1 MHKQF
6 FMNIAQHFNCVVIG
20 WKSFINR
27 MTFLHEIHVC
37 FFWDSCKFQIRFIR
51 ATFACLIFMYAFWWM
66 LKSWYIRWTVSIS
79 NFPYWMFFLF
89 FFFLFFYINVRQIL
103 QIVRNQNC
111 FFVCLC
117 VYFLCY
123 FFREGVVCLFC
134 FLLFE
139 GERRFRMNIIYN
151 TNHWTLRKMSFD
163 ININMTL
170 LNHDRFTNSL
180 QWRNMTY

>member
-66 LKSWYIRWTVSIS
+66 LKSWYKRWSVSIS

-89 FFFLFFYINVRQIL
+89 FFFFSFIL
-103 QIVRNQNC
+103 TSGKFCKSLEIKTV
-111 FFVCLC
+111 FLFVCVFIFYVIFLEKGLFVC
-117 VYFLCY
+117 FVFYFL
-123 FFREGVVCLFC
+123 RGRGGLEW
-134 FLLFE
+134 
-139 GERRFRMNIIYN
+139 I
-151 TNHWTLRKMSFD
+151 
-163 ININMTL
+163 
-170 LNHDRFTNSL
+170 
-180 QWRNMTY
+180 

>member
-27 MTFLHEIHVC
+27 MTFWHEIHVC

-66 LKSWYIRWTVSIS
+66 LKSWYKRWSVSIS
-79 NFPYWMFFLF
+79 NFPYWMFFF
-89 FFFLFFYINVRQIL
+89 FFFLFFYINVRQTL

-123 FFREGVVCLFC
+123 FFLEKGLFVCFVFY
-134 FLLFE
+134 FLRGRGGLE
-139 GERRFRMNIIYN
+139 WI
-151 TNHWTLRKMSFD
+151 
-163 ININMTL
+163 
-170 LNHDRFTNSL
+170 
-180 QWRNMTY
+180 